1 MTIMNVVF
9 DAINSIPIPSLPLGD
24 MFESVID
31 WLVRYVGLVFD
42 SISAMLNGMVDGLE
56 AFFLFLPGLIVMF
69 FLAALAWYIGGRII
83 GIMSFIGL
91 ILIYSLDLWES
102 SMTTLA
108 LVLVASFIA
117 LVIGIPFGIWAAK
130 RNRIDQMI
138 RPVLD
143 FMQTMPAFVYLIPA
157 ITLFERGIPAGAIAT
172 IIFSMPP
179 VVRMTNLGIR
189 QVPLDVIEAA
199 QSLGSTGKQLLFKV
213 QLPIALKTIFAGIN
227 QTIMLALSMVVI
239 ASMIGAGGLGSDV
252 RRALAQ
258 VDIANGFEAGL
269 AVVILAMIIDR
280 ITQGLGEKSSTT

>member
-1 MTIMNVVF
+1 MKVMNVVF
-9 DAINSIPIPSLPLGD
+9 DAIDSIPIPSLPLGD
-24 MFESVID
+24 IFEGIID
-31 WLVRYVGLVFD
+31 FMVEYIGFIFD
-42 SISAMLNGMVDGLE
+42 GISASLNGMVNGLE
-56 AFFLFLPGLIVMF
+56 AVFMFLPGLIIMF
-69 FLAALAWYIGGRII
+69 VFAGLAWYIGGRVL

-91 ILIYSLDLWES
+91 LLIYSLGLWPS
-102 SMTTLA
+102 AMATLA
-108 LVLVASFIA
+108 LVLVASLIA
-117 LVIGIPFGIWAAK
+117 LVIGIPIGILAAK
-130 RNRIDQMI
+130 RDTADRMI

-157 ITLFERGIPAGAIAT
+157 ITLFQRGIPAGAIAT

-189 QVPLDVIEAA
+189 QVPSDVIEAA
-199 QSLGSTGKQLLFKV
+199 QSLGSTGQQLLFKV

-258 VDIANGFEAGL
+258 VDISNGFEAGL

-280 ITQGLGEKSSTT
+280 ITQGLGDKSSQV

>member
-1 MTIMNVVF
+1 MNVVF
-9 DAINSIPIPSLPLGD
+9 DAIDNIPIPSLPLGD
-24 MFESVID
+24 IFEGIID
-31 WLVRYVGLVFD
+31 FMVDYIGFIFD
-42 SISAMLNGMVDGLE
+42 GISASLNGMVNGLE
-56 AFFLFLPGLIVMF
+56 AVFMFLPGLIIMF
-69 FLAALAWYIGGRII
+69 VFAALAWYIGGRVL
-83 GIMSFIGL
+83 GIMSFVGL
-91 ILIYSLDLWES
+91 LLIYSLGLWPS
-102 SMTTLA
+102 AMATLA

-117 LVIGIPFGIWAAK
+117 LVIGIPIGILAAK
-130 RNRIDQMI
+130 RDTADRMI

-157 ITLFERGIPAGAIAT
+157 ITLFQRGIPAGAIAT

-189 QVPLDVIEAA
+189 QVPSDVIEAA
-199 QSLGSTGKQLLFKV
+199 QSLGSTGQQLLFKV

-258 VDIANGFEAGL
+258 VDISNGFEAGL

-280 ITQGLGEKSSTT
+280 ITQGLGDKSSQV